1 MTETQQNTQFETEI
15 RNLVDRWEQRGLDD
29 LLIDGR
35 LHWRAK
41 EMLVAEIVQKF
52 RTIRTVADTFG
63 EDASLDEKASDA
75 LQAAASTE
83 STLSKPAR
91 KRPIKRKL
99 IPKDPASRNLSKKQH
114 RKGMTIETAK

>member
-41 EMLVAEIVQKF
+41 EMLVAEIVQES
-52 RTIRTVADTFG
+52 RTIRMTKETVG
-63 EDASLDEKASDA
+63 EDTSSEEKASDA

-83 STLSKPAR
+83 SAPSKPAR

-99 IPKDPASRNLSKKQH
+99 VPLDPASRNLSKKQH
-114 RKGMTIETAK
+114 RKGMTRDTSK